1 MRGLDRAAKLIAM
14 GATKYPQVVLVSI
27 FLIAGLLCSQ
37 VCDFTCAFYGCSLSS
52 PVKAAEGSGEHS
64 HCHQHKQSP
73 RPQERNGSRECPG
86 HFEALAAPSSFVT
99 SASALNNAIHV
110 EAPVITPLLSYGRLN
125 VGVSVQTDR
134 APDRSPPPH
143 SILRI

>member
-1 MRGLDRAAKLIAM
+1 M
-14 GATKYPQVVLVSI
+14 GAARYSQVVLVSI

-52 PVKAAEGSGEHS
+52 PVKAAEESGEHS

-73 RPQERNGSRECPG
+73 RPQERKGSRECPG
-86 HFEALAAPSSFVT
+86 HFEALAAPSPSVT

-110 EAPVITPLLSYGRLN
+110 EAPVITSLLSSGRLN
-125 VGVSVQTDR
+125 VGVLVQADR

-143 SILRI
+143 S